1 MNFSRAQWLAAR
13 TRNAARH
20 GLIIA
25 GVGAIVMI
33 ATLLTFVLLPRQA
46 DRTLAQALAA
56 LPPVRDTLAL
66 QQRRVRA
73 DSLRVQAETQRE
85 AARAAVSAAL
95 AGVGTPADSL
105 VAASLLPALSGDT
118 LLRDLAAHL
127 ARARQA
133 PLAESF
139 RALAVAPALQRHPT
153 LRPVVARL
161 LDSIIS
167 IERERDASAAVGG
180 PDARYAEQTARLTAL
195 GTRLVA
201 LAEPLLQE
209 QAAVPSDS
217 LLDVAVQVATDSVT
231 RLDAQ
236 IAEAHRANEAR
247 DRRAEALRAQMQV
260 YVPPVAMLFASLVLG
275 VTMGFA
281 VSLWRELRRPTVSDA
296 QELERLTQSR
306 VIGHYGTDRARF
318 SRRTRREQA
327 AVPVISPG
335 AEAWPLLHLTLSH
348 IGDMARDVQ
357 VVADRPVVAGAVGL
371 NLAAVAARESRATAL
386 VDAAHRAGALVPL
399 LPAAA
404 LVRADGTALDGS
416 APDEATTAAWDMS
429 RALSL
434 GRDTIV
440 SLVLPRRARFD
451 AAARGRRLDDAVAAE
466 LLAPSLRA
474 YDFVVYVTDA
484 ASASAVPPSA
494 DLVLCA
500 RLGVTPLAWV
510 MRTVRHAAEQHRRI
524 RAVVLWADE
533 VPLAG

>member
-46 DRTLAQALAA
+46 DRTLSRALAA

-66 QQRRVRA
+66 QQRRARA
-73 DSLRVQAETQRE
+73 ESLRVQAEAQRD

-95 AGVGTPADSL
+95 AGVGTPTDSL
-105 VAASLLPALSGDT
+105 VAASLVPTLSGDT
-118 LLRDLAAHL
+118 LLRDLAGHL

-139 RALAVAPALQRHPT
+139 RALAVAPALQRDAT
-153 LRPVVARL
+153 LRPMVARL

-180 PDARYAEQTARLTAL
+180 PDARYAEQTARLTAI
-195 GTRLVA
+195 GAKLVA

-209 QAAVPSDS
+209 QSTPPSDT
-217 LLDVAVQVATDSVT
+217 LLDVAVQTASDSVAWFDA
-231 RLDAQ
+231 RL
-236 IAEAHRANEAR
+236 AEAHRANDAR
-247 DRRAEALRAQMQV
+247 HRRAEALRAQMQV

-275 VTMGFA
+275 VSVGFA
-281 VSLWRELRRPTVSDA
+281 VSLWRELRRPRVSDA

-306 VIGHYGTDRARF
+306 VIVHYGLDRVRF
-318 SRRTRREQA
+318 GRRVRREQA
-327 AVPVISPG
+327 AVPVLSPS

-357 VVADRPVVAGAVGL
+357 VVADRPVVAGAVGI

-386 VDAAHRAGALVPL
+386 VDAAQRAGALVPL
-399 LPAAA
+399 LPSAA
-404 LVRADGTALDGS
+404 LVRTDGV
-416 APDEATTAAWDMS
+416 APNEATNSVWDS
-429 RALSL
+429 TRALPL
-434 GRDTIV
+434 GRDAII
-440 SLVLPRRARFD
+440 SLVLPRRARYD
-451 AAARGRRLDDAVAAE
+451 AAARGRQIDDGDAADR
-466 LLAPSLRA
+466 LAPSLRA
-474 YDFVVYVTDA
+474 YDFVVYVTDTA
-484 ASASAVPPSA
+484 QASAVPDSA

-510 MRTVRHAAEQHRRI
+510 TRTVRMVAEQNRRI